1 MLNHLNYYNK
11 QNKVNLIVMNF
22 YNQDKKDY
30 VVQ

>member
-1 MLNHLNYYNK
+1 MLNHLNYINK